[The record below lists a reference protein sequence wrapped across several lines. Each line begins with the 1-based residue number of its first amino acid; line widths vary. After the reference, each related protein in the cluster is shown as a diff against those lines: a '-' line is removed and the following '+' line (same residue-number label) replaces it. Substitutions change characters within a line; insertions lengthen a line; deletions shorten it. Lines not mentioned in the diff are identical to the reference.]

1 MEGILTKAGS
11 LDLTGIAPRAM
22 DFLTDLDSGWQVIA
36 GGAICL
42 LILWRVIRERLSAS
56 AGQRA
61 LRRAYKK
68 LAKAGVAEWERPYRL
83 FACRGDWNA
92 LPEGF
97 LMELASHLIERDKVI
112 EMILLAEEF
121 DKAQQLRLIRL
132 AQGDPETAMRDL
144 SVFLTDVAV
153 GLPEPKMVT
162 ALDLAV
168 QVDPENHWALF
179 DLATEHYAA
188 KRFAKALPLLDQAI
202 PLGEEAMA
210 GLPRERDARGRAL
223 AGRSPRLT
231 MEKMQSLLQVA
242 AEMYEDCVQKVGPKS
257 ARG

>member
-1 MEGILTKAGS
+1 MEDIFAKAAS
-11 LDLTGIAPRAM
+11 LEFTDIPERAL
-22 DFLTDLDSGWQVIA
+22 DFLTELDSGWQIIA
-36 GGAICL
+36 GGGICL
-42 LILWRVIRERLSAS
+42 LILWRAIHERLAAS
-56 AGQRA
+56 AGHRT

-92 LPEGF
+92 LPDGF
-97 LMELASHLIERDKVI
+97 LMELASRLMERDRVI
-112 EMILLAEEF
+112 EMILLAEEL
-121 DKAQQLRLIRL
+121 DKAQQLRLVRL

-144 SVFLTDVAV
+144 STFLTDVAV
-153 GLPEPKMVT
+153 GLPVPKMIA

-168 QVDPENHWALF
+168 QIDPENHWAMF

-202 PLGEEAMA
+202 PLGQEAMA
-210 GLPRERDARGRAL
+210 GLPRDRDARGRAL

-231 MEKMQSLLQVA
+231 MEKMQSILKVA
-242 AEMYEDCVQKVGPKS
+242 GEMYEDCVQKIGPKS
-257 ARG
+257 IRG

>member
-1 MEGILTKAGS
+1 MEGIWAEAAS
-11 LDLTGIAPRAM
+11 IHVADIPARAM
-22 DFLTDLDSGWQVIA
+22 DFLTDLDSGWQIIA

-42 LILWRVIRERLSAS
+42 LIFWRVIHERFTAS
-56 AGQRA
+56 AGHRA

-83 FACRGDWNA
+83 FAYRGDWNA

-97 LMELASHLIERDKVI
+97 LMELASRLMERDRVI
-112 EMILLAEEF
+112 EMILMAEEF
-121 DKAQQLRLIRL
+121 DKAQQLRLVRL
-132 AQGDPETAMRDL
+132 AQGADPESAMRDL
-144 SVFLTDVAV
+144 STFLTDVAA
-153 GLPEPKMVT
+153 GLSAPKMIV

-168 QVDPENHWALF
+168 QIDPENHWALF

-202 PLGEEAMA
+202 PLGQQAMS
-210 GLPRERDARGRAL
+210 GLPREREARGRAL

-231 MEKMQSLLQVA
+231 MEKMQSLLKVA
-242 AEMYEDCVQKVGPKS
+242 GEMYEDCTQKAGP
-257 ARG
+257 